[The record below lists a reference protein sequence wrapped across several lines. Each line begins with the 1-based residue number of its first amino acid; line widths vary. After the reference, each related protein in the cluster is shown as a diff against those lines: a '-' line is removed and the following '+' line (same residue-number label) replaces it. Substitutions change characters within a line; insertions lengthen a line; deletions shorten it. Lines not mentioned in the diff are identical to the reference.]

1 MNVASIYE
9 SLYAYLY
16 KVGVY
21 SKAKV
26 ASYVGLLIDAD
37 AYKRITGDDYVAQ
50 TAK

>member
-1 MNVASIYE
+1 MNANIFE

-26 ASYVGLLIDAD
+26 ASYVGLLIDEA
-37 AYKRITGDDYVAQ
+37 AYKRITGDNYVAP